1 MPSSTAGSGLGL
13 LTNSPSNLETS
24 SGQHVLMKDQTRIKK
39 AVRQTTIVVNSRD
52 RNYVAYPNPNHFRY
66 TLRRPLTNVMSVE
79 LMNGSVPAF
88 LYTIQSDWNTFSFCE
103 WTGPSLSSCVNI
115 PIVTVTLAC
124 GFYTE
129 EELCKELET
138 QLNCMP
144 DRNNTYEVRLNPHT
158 KKLTVAATNSKI
170 LPFSFLFFSGDK
182 KDEIDMK
189 TLAVLSINTPARFLG
204 FGLNDYSS
212 DPCGQ
217 IHAPLPMDLENF
229 LNRMYLHLESDGK
242 NLSRME
248 LGAGRPDCF
257 HIFYIYP
264 GKANYIYLDK
274 ETDHSTFVSSPA
286 PIARMTTLEI
296 TIRDEFNRL
305 VDLQHRELSLVFE
318 ISHLE

>member
-1 MPSSTAGSGLGL
+1 
-13 LTNSPSNLETS
+13 
-24 SGQHVLMKDQTRIKK
+24 MKDQTRIKK

-52 RNYVAYPNPNHFRY
+52 RNYLAYPNSNHFRY
-66 TLRRPLTNVMSVE
+66 SLRRPLTNVLSVE

-88 LYTIQSDWNTFSFCE
+88 LYTIQPDWNTFSFCE
-103 WTGPSLSSCVNI
+103 WSSSAIFECSPI
-115 PIVTVTLAC
+115 PMVSVTLAC

-129 EELCKELET
+129 SELCAELET
-138 QLNCMP
+138 QLNCIC
-144 DRNNTYEVRLNPHT
+144 DRNNTYAVSLNPHT
-158 KKLTVAATNSKI
+158 KKLTVAATNSKVK
-170 LPFSFLFFSGDK
+170 PFSFLFYSGLK
-182 KDEIDMK
+182 KDEIDLN
-189 TLAVLSINTPARFLG
+189 TLAILSINTPARFLG
-204 FGLNDYSS
+204 FGLSDYSS
-212 DPCGQ
+212 DACGQ

-242 NLSRME
+242 NLARME

-305 VDLQHRELSLVFE
+305 VDLHHRELSLVFE